1 MAPETGSSGEPNYGQ
16 SGLFQS
22 VLYRAD
28 SMWQQRNLLQDVAV
42 GTDPT
47 EATAFIIRKPC
58 SCRLIVSVSARLP
71 MEDQVRRRAYQLWE
85 ADGCPQGQD
94 QHYWFKALAEVA
106 ASAATTITPPPK
118 RAPRVKKAA

>member
-1 MAPETGSSGEPNYGQ
+1 MTIAVHPPETMFVQ
-16 SGLFQS
+16 
-22 VLYRAD
+22 AD
-28 SMWQQRNLLQDVAV
+28 
-42 GTDPT
+42 TT
-47 EATAFIIRKPC
+47 
-58 SCRLIVSVSARLP
+58 VSVRLP